1 MYRKAYFLLC
11 LTTLFWGGN
20 AVASRLAVGHVSPML
35 LTTLRWVI
43 GASLLFV
50 FARKHLKRDWPAM
63 RRQLPLLIAL
73 GALGFT
79 GFNAVFYSSAQ
90 YTSAINLAI
99 EQGAIPMV
107 IFLANFILFR
117 MRVTLLQMVG
127 FLLSLVGVALVA
139 SHGDFSRLLEL
150 DVNFGDALMLV
161 AVVLYAGYSVGL
173 KVKPDVHWLSLM
185 FILSLF
191 ALVASLPLL
200 AWEVASD
207 RMIAPD
213 LQGAMVLIY
222 AALFPSILAQTLFI
236 RGNEL
241 IGGNRAGLFINLV
254 PIFGTL
260 LSIVILGEDF
270 FLYHA
275 LALMLVLGGI
285 WLAEQSGRRMAVRQ
299 ADAGA

>member
-1 MYRKAYFLLC
+1 MYRKAYLFLC

-20 AVASRLAVGHVSPML
+20 AVASRLAVGHISPLL
-35 LTTLRWVI
+35 LTTMRWVI
-43 GASLLFV
+43 GVSLLYV
-50 FARKHLKRDWPAM
+50 FAHGHLRRDWPAI
-63 RRQLPLLIAL
+63 RRKLPLLMAL
-73 GALGFT
+73 GGLGFT
-79 GFNAVFYSSAQ
+79 GFNAVFYSAAQ
-90 YTSAINLAI
+90 FTSAVNLSI

-117 MRVTLLQMVG
+117 MRVTVLQIAG
-127 FLLSLVGVALVA
+127 FVLSLVGVALVA

-150 DVNFGDALMLV
+150 DVNFGDAMMLV

-173 KVKPDVHWLSLM
+173 KVKPDIHWLSLM

-191 ALVASLPLL
+191 ALIASLPLL
-200 AWEVASD
+200 AWEAATD
-207 RMIAPD
+207 RMIVPD
-213 LQGAMVLIY
+213 LQGWLVLLY
-222 AALFPSILAQTLFI
+222 AAIFPSVLAQTLFI

-275 LALMLVLGGI
+275 FALIMVMGGI
-285 WLAEQSGRRMAVRQ
+285 WLAEQSGRKMALQ
-299 ADAGA
+299 ETGL

>member
-20 AVASRLAVGHVSPML
+20 AVASRLAVGHISPML

-43 GASLLFV
+43 GASLLLV

-127 FLLSLVGVALVA
+127 FMLSLVGVALVA

-200 AWEVASD
+200 AWEVATD